1 MERKLISFTGL
12 ELLHSSRSPPSRAV
26 RLFLFLFGISYFQC
40 LLIIFLFAAVQCNL
54 SGQPY
59 WMITEDA
66 PDPRDVF
73 WKNVGADRLTIESR
87 KILVQCILLL
97 GILGWGT
104 IATYINRFTLKTIGT
119 LPLGLSPAFVQGE
132 PVHFSCKNCSSIF
145 LLTLLGQATS
155 PRLLYL

>member
-1 MERKLISFTGL
+1 
-12 ELLHSSRSPPSRAV
+12 
-26 RLFLFLFGISYFQC
+26 
-40 LLIIFLFAAVQCNL
+40 
-54 SGQPY
+54 
-59 WMITEDA
+59 MITEDA

-132 PVHFSCKNCSSIF
+132 LVHFSCIIVHP
-145 LLTLLGQATS
+145 S
-155 PRLLYL
+155 PY